1 VRLGNL
7 MESRVERY
15 TFRLEVR
22 GATADCGGR
31 IVVDESGKI
40 RLQVWMRSPEQA
52 NILLEVLEC
61 TKTDQLWKLFRK
73 VCDYRGVRGLQYR
86 QRTPEP
92 GQWTDTPHAA
102 GRSIKNSQGA

>member
-1 VRLGNL
+1 
-7 MESRVERY
+7 MEPRVERY

-22 GATADCGGR
+22 GVTAECGGR
-31 IVVDESGKI
+31 IVVDDAGKL

-73 VCDYRGVRGLQYR
+73 VCDYRGVRGLTYR
-86 QRTPEP
+86 QRSPER
-92 GQWTDTPHAA
+92 GQWTDIPHGA
-102 GRSIKNSQGA
+102 GRAIADSG